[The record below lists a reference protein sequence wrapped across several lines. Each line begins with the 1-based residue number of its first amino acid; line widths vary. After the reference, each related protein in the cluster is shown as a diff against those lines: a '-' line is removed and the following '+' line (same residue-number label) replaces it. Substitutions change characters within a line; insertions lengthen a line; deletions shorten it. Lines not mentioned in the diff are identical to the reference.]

1 MSPRVRILTLVSVAA
16 ALAVAVV
23 VGATLLQ
30 SDSPASDAAPPLPEG
45 DPPLVLDLGLRD
57 DAEARQLRR
66 AVDLYTEGRKE
77 EAAAIF
83 ARHDS
88 LEAVVG
94 RAVVKW
100 PEGTLGR
107 LRGLVDEHPESG
119 LVRLNLGFALF
130 WSGRRDEALETW
142 REVRRVDPDSL
153 AAVRAGDLLH
163 PEFAPG
169 IPVFV
174 PGRATGEVRE
184 RLLAGVRFQRLGRQL
199 SARREYD
206 AAVRLAP
213 GDPEALVAAAVAR
226 FDKDDPSAA
235 FSRLGPLAQRFPEA
249 PTVRFHLGLLL
260 LWMGRVE
267 EAREQLERARGIDP
281 DDPLA
286 REANRFLE
294 RLEDVDRD

>member
-1 MSPRVRILTLVSVAA
+1 VSPRLRILTLVSVAA

-30 SDSPASDAAPPLPEG
+30 SDGSTSDAAPPLPEG
-45 DPPLVLDLGLRD
+45 DPPLVLDLGLRED
-57 DAEARQLRR
+57 EEARDLRR
-66 AVDLYTEGRKE
+66 AADLYGEGRKE

-88 LEAVVG
+88 LDAVVG
-94 RAVVKW
+94 RALADW
-100 PEGTLGR
+100 PEGTLDR
-107 LRGLVDEHPESG
+107 LRRLAAQHPRSG

-142 REVRRVDPDSL
+142 RAVSRVDPDSP
-153 AAVRAGDLLH
+153 AAVRAADLLH
-163 PEFAPG
+163 PQLPPG

-174 PGRATGEVRE
+174 PGEATGGVRE
-184 RLLAGVRFQRLGRQL
+184 RLLAGVRFQQLGRQL
-199 SARREYD
+199 SAREKYE
-206 AAVRLAP
+206 AAARLAP
-213 GDPEALVAAAVAR
+213 GDPEPLVAAAVAR

-260 LWMGRVE
+260 LWLGRIE
-267 EAREQLERARGIDP
+267 EAREQLEQARELDP
-281 DDPLA
+281 EDPLA
-286 REANRFLE
+286 REASRFLE
-294 RLEDVDRD
+294 RLEDVDQG